1 MITLYFKTVKC
12 MKNTT
17 KFVLVVWET
26 VFAIVCM
33 CRAEDGSA
41 GRETHMKSTFPS
53 FPNINCRTDI
63 PLQY

>member
-41 GRETHMKSTFPS
+41 GRVTHMKS
-53 FPNINCRTDI
+53 
-63 PLQY
+63 